1 MCWQR
6 TKQAKKKKIHWAAK
20 GASAFTAPRKKPLLV
35 HVSKRV
41 NEWESQSQRVTSP
54 VLDIRRIAVSR
65 SLHFNSSKLLPL
77 LLIFFYQPDFISVWD
92 VLNLWRV
99 SDTRSRALWFSFRFD
114 VLLILVIHFI
124 SVIAKIKWIEEEEEE
139 ERRMK
144 NIKKNHIR
152 QINKDNRLI
161 ETRRTQNDDDV
172 KPKTGEAKTKCI
184 TCTHT
189 RGHGW
194 EQSLNCEIRQKLTM
208 NKKKNALNV
217 DVET

>member
-6 TKQAKKKKIHWAAK
+6 TKQAKKKKSTERQKVLQRSQHREKNLFWCMWASEWTSERARAK
-20 GASAFTAPRKKPLLV
+20 
-35 HVSKRV
+35 
-41 NEWESQSQRVTSP
+41 E
-54 VLDIRRIAVSR
+54 
-65 SLHFNSSKLLPL
+65 SLHLFSTFDELPFRVL
-77 LLIFFYQPDFISVWD
+77 FISTLRSCCRCCWFFFYQPDFISVWD

-189 RGHGW
+189 SGHGW